1 MKRHCPI
8 VRTSLFRKAHTSAS
22 SGQAYTLEENQNHIL
37 IDTSDTENGIQ
48 NLGMRCKTNETN
60 VGWHIDT
67 YASKLM
73 SNRVSIYLYK
83 SEMS

>member
-37 IDTSDTENGIQ
+37 IDTSDIENRKQ
-48 NLGMRCKTNETN
+48 NLG
-60 VGWHIDT
+60 I
-67 YASKLM
+67 
-73 SNRVSIYLYK
+73 
-83 SEMS
+83 